1 MNRIQTSAIGV
12 EYLDLEDHEH
22 PHYKGAGDAIAY
34 FTPDDIIERV
44 QYIHDILEDGAKA
57 ACDEALAHGNAWLGV
72 MSTYQFTEPRR
83 LDGDNL
89 AGFARIARLVHEN
102 WNWED
107 EV

>member
-1 MNRIQTSAIGV
+1 MNRIQTSAIGI

-34 FTPDDIIERV
+34 FTPDDTIERV
-44 QYIHDILEDGAKA
+44 QYIHDIPEDGAKA

-72 MSTYQFTEPRR
+72 MSSYQFTEPRR
-83 LDGDNL
+83 LDGNNL
-89 AGFARIARLVHEN
+89 TGFARIARLVHEN

-107 EV
+107 E